1 MSKPLQVFAVRDG
14 KAVELPR
21 DLDSINIATEI
32 GIIHIELGQQVPNM
46 ALMRSSEHSGGPGN
60 TRLIISPMDSGRIAV
75 GVIKA

>member
-1 MSKPLQVFAVRDG
+1 MPKPLHVFAVKDG
-14 KAVELPR
+14 KAVELPH

-32 GIIHIELGQQVPNM
+32 GIIHIDLGQQVPNM

-60 TRLIISPMDSGRIAV
+60 TRLIISPMDSGRIAI